1 MREKILDWF
10 GFGTSGQSFAGHGH
24 SHGAHDHGD
33 SGHGHTHGV
42 IDPMIATT
50 TRGIWAIKW
59 SFVLLALT
67 AAAQLVVVFLSGS
80 VALLADTIHNVGDAV
95 TAIPL
100 WVAFMLARRR
110 PSRTFTYG
118 LGRVEDIAG
127 LFIVAI
133 ILISALVAGYQSI
146 NRLINPEP
154 ISHLGWVFI
163 AGLIGFVGNEVVAV
177 FRISVGREISSAALI
192 ADGYHARTDGFT
204 SLAVVLGAIGVWAGF
219 PLADP
224 IVGLLITAAIFGI
237 VWQSA
242 RAVLTRMLDGVEPGI
257 LDEIDHAAEHV
268 PGVIGVH
275 GVQARWLGHK
285 LHAELSVHLDQTVTV
300 AQAQTIVAAMKAELF
315 AHLPVLAQVSIR
327 IEAPAT
333 PPGAT
338 ETRHHDH
345 PHHKGHGHAHETD
358 HAHHD
363 DVEEPQGDGHH
374 HAPDPFVVTCDLADG
389 VLEIVDT
396 PQGERMRL
404 TIARHA
410 EGLTAM
416 VVIDRPAGPETL
428 FLMPEPGDHHRL
440 QSTDAPAEPHEFDAR
455 LVLQANGRSLDLP
468 FRMTEPEGHGA
479 H

>member
-1 MREKILDWF
+1 MREVILDWF
-10 GFGTSGQSFAGHGH
+10 GFGKNGHGLGGHGH
-24 SHGAHDHGD
+24 GPHVHGEG
-33 SGHGHTHGV
+33 SHGHTHGV

-50 TRGIWAIKW
+50 SRGIWAIKW

-67 AAAQLVVVFLSGS
+67 AAAQLVIVFISGS
-80 VALLADTIHNVGDAV
+80 VALLADTIHNIGDAV

-100 WVAFMLARRR
+100 WVAFILARRK

-118 LGRVEDIAG
+118 LGRVEDLAG

-133 ILISALVAGYQSI
+133 ILFSALVAGYQSI
-146 NRLINPEP
+146 NRLIYPQP

-177 FRISVGREISSAALI
+177 FRIRVGREISSAALI

-224 IVGLLITAAIFGI
+224 IVGLLITLAIFGI

-242 RAVLTRMLDGVEPGI
+242 RAVLTRMLDGVEPNI

-285 LHAELSVHLDQTVTV
+285 LHAELSVHLDETVTV
-300 AQAQTIVAAMKAELF
+300 AEAQIIIGAMRAELF

-327 IEAPAT
+327 IEVPAT
-333 PPGAT
+333 AGVASKVPHA
-338 ETRHHDH
+338 H
-345 PHHKGHGHAHETD
+345 PHPHGHAHPHGEGHGHQHEATGD
-358 HAHHD
+358 H
-363 DVEEPQGDGHH
+363 GHH
-374 HAPDPFVVTCDLADG
+374 HAPDPFIVACDLADG
-389 VLEIVDT
+389 VLEILDT
-396 PQGERMRL
+396 PEGERMRL
-404 TIARHA
+404 TIDRHA

-416 VVIDRPAGPETL
+416 VIIDRPTGPETL
-428 FLMPEPGDHHRL
+428 FLMPDAGDHHRL
-440 QSTDAPAEPHEFDAR
+440 QSIDAPAEPHEFNAR
-455 LVLQANGRSLDLP
+455 LILQAGGTSRDLP

>member
-1 MREKILDWF
+1 MRDAILDWF
-10 GFGTSGQSFAGHGH
+10 GFGKHGHGLGGHGH
-24 SHGAHDHGD
+24 GTHGHHHGEG
-33 SGHGHTHGV
+33 GHGHTHGV

-50 TRGIWAIKW
+50 SRGIWAIKW

-67 AAAQLVVVFLSGS
+67 AAAQLVIVVLSGS
-80 VALLADTIHNVGDAV
+80 VALLADTIHNIGDAV
-95 TAIPL
+95 TAVPL
-100 WVAFMLARRR
+100 WVAFILARRK
-110 PSRTFTYG
+110 PTRTFTYG

-127 LFIVAI
+127 LIIVAI
-133 ILISALVAGYQSI
+133 ILFSALVAGYQSI
-146 NRLINPEP
+146 SRLIDPEP

-177 FRISVGREISSAALI
+177 FRIRVGREISSAALI

-224 IVGLLITAAIFGI
+224 VVGFLITLAIFGI

-242 RAVLTRMLDGVEPGI
+242 RAVLTRMLDGVEPDT
-257 LDEIDHAAEHV
+257 LKEIDHAAEHV

-285 LHAELSVHLDQTVTV
+285 LHAELSVHLDEAITVV
-300 AQAQTIVAAMKAELF
+300 EAQTIVAAMKAQLF

-327 IEAPAT
+327 IEAPAKAEV
-333 PPGAT
+333 AT
-338 ETRHHDH
+338 RPHRHGH
-345 PHHKGHGHAHETD
+345 PHDQDHGHAHPHGVGHGNDADGDD
-358 HAHHD
+358 H
-363 DVEEPQGDGHH
+363 VNH
-374 HAPDPFVVTCDLADG
+374 HAPDPFFVTCDLADG
-389 VLEIVDT
+389 LLEIVDT

-404 TIARHA
+404 TIDRRA

-416 VVIDRPAGPETL
+416 IVIDRPTGPETL
-428 FLMPEPGDHHRL
+428 FLMPDAGDHHRL
-440 QSTDAPAEPHEFDAR
+440 ESMNAPAEPHAFDAR
-455 LVLQANGRSLDLP
+455 LVLQANGKSIDLP
-468 FRMTEPEGHGA
+468 FRMTEPEGHGE

>member
-1 MREKILDWF
+1 MREKVLDWF
-10 GFGTSGQSFAGHGH
+10 GFGTGAQSFAGHGH
-24 SHGAHDHGD
+24 SHGSHGHDHGEG
-33 SGHGHTHGV
+33 GHGHTHGV

-50 TRGIWAIKW
+50 SRGIWAIKW

-67 AAAQLVVVFLSGS
+67 AAAQLVIVFLSGS

-100 WVAFMLARRR
+100 WVAFLLARRK

-133 ILISALVAGYQSI
+133 ILFSALVAGYQSI

-154 ISHLGWVFI
+154 ISHLGWVFV

-177 FRISVGREISSAALI
+177 FRIRVGREISSAALI

-204 SLAVVLGAIGVWAGF
+204 SLAVVLGAAGVWAGF

-257 LDEIDHAAEHV
+257 LEEIDHAAEHV
-268 PGVIGVH
+268 SGVIGVH

-285 LHAELSVHLDQTVTV
+285 LYAELSVHLDESATV
-300 AQAQTIVAAMKAELF
+300 AEAQEIVSAMKAELF

-333 PPGAT
+333 SAT
-338 ETRHHDH
+338 ASRPHRHDN
-345 PHHKGHGHAHETD
+345 PHHGHHGHSHPPSTQHGDESDA
-358 HAHHD
+358 
-363 DVEEPQGDGHH
+363 DGHH
-374 HAPDPFVVTCDLADG
+374 HAPDPVVVTCDLADG
-389 VLEIVDT
+389 LLEIVNT
-396 PQGERMRL
+396 PEGERMRL
-404 TIARHA
+404 TIDRHA

-416 VVIDRPAGPETL
+416 VVIDRPNGLETL
-428 FLMPEPGDHHRL
+428 FLAPDAGDHHRL
-440 QSTDAPAEPHEFDAR
+440 QSLVAPDEPHEFDAR
-455 LVLQANGRSLDLP
+455 LVLQANGKSLDLP
-468 FRMTEPEGHGA
+468 FRMTEPEVHGA